1 MAMSMSVSWKKGT
14 TNVANNTSTATLT
27 VTMTTTYGSYNLNGM
42 PATIK
47 VTGNASYSANQ
58 TWTINLTTTK
68 TMFSRTF
75 TLNHDDDGTAKVTAK
90 VTCDTQVSSGT
101 LSKTVSYTAPTIARA
116 SEPSVTDGTKYLG
129 SAIAI
134 TTNRKSSSFTHT
146 LKWEWAGRSGTI
158 AEDVGASYSW
168 TPATATFA
176 PYLTD
181 ATSSSCKITCDTYNG
196 STKIGSKSTSFTL
209 AIPTTV
215 VPTISAIACSD
226 SAGYLG
232 TYGAYVQSKSNVK
245 ATVTAAG
252 VYGSTIASY
261 TVAMDD
267 TSANAETNTV
277 TIGIPYNTGSRTVT
291 ATVVD
296 TRGRKA
302 TKTTTISVAAYS
314 APVISA
320 SWAKRWNTSTGQED
334 DESTTVRVH
343 AEGSVT
349 NVNSKGLNKGTVKIE
364 YRLSTASTWTQISSN
379 QYTGSWNFNVD
390 RASLSTESRYDFRIT
405 VTDSLGTVATSS
417 YAIETARP
425 IMDFLHNGRGV
436 AIGGVSSVPDQ
447 LSVNYQ
453 LRELQGRIGTSTGT
467 DFPPAAKYILIYR
480 SKYPYNNTAIGG
492 AIRIYG
498 TIGGYAA
505 SLYTG
510 YFDILVYPRDGY
522 SASNAVTV
530 LETTLFKNS
539 IMDLHVLLD
548 SSNHLCVAIDI
559 KANQYAKWSIFFDMP
574 SNNNGVS
581 HMTWHEFPNLE
592 YTSLTAIGT
601 KLWSLSQAVPWID
614 IEPTNGRPTFTNH
627 PALGNGIYLQ
637 GVLSSGSKTNIL
649 GMNSSNQ
656 VELNWTSGGMRGRVW
671 KQLWSGTAAS
681 GSTIS
686 VPENPYYNIFGL
698 AVSGT
703 DSTII
708 AIRDL
713 DNNDV
718 VRGLSANT
726 YVSSQDLPGLQIFAC
741 DVDVSGNNF
750 ILTRVFGHQLYMNGS
765 TVTSYA
771 GNNKPM
777 SISRV
782 YGII

>member
-14 TNVANNTSTATLT
+14 TNIANNTSTATLT
-27 VTMTTTYGSYNLNGM
+27 VTMKTTYGSYNNNGM

-47 VTGNASYSANQ
+47 VTGNASYSASP
-58 TWTINLTTTK
+58 TWTIGLTTTK
-68 TMFSRTF
+68 TMFTRTF
-75 TLNHDDDGTAKVTAK
+75 TLNHNSDGTAKVTAK

-101 LSKTVSYTAPTIARA
+101 LTKTVSYTAPTIARA

-146 LKWEWAGRSGTI
+146 LKWEWAGKNGTI

-196 STKIGSKSTSFTL
+196 KTKIGSKSTSFTL

-215 VPTISAIACSD
+215 VPTISSVACSD
-226 SAGYLG
+226 GAGYLG

-245 ATVTAAG
+245 ATVTATG
-252 VYGSTIASY
+252 IYGSTIASY

-267 TSANAETNTV
+267 ASANGETNAL
-277 TIGIPYNTGSRTVT
+277 TIGTPYNTGSRTVT

-314 APVISA
+314 PPAISA
-320 SWAKRWNTSTGQED
+320 SWAKRWNASTGQED

-343 AEGSVT
+343 AQGSVT

-364 YRLSTASTWTQISSN
+364 YKLSTASTWTQKSSAT
-379 QYTGSWNFNVD
+379 YTTSWNFNSD
-390 RASLSTESRYDFRIT
+390 IAGLSSNNSYQIRIT
-405 VTDSLGTVATSS
+405 VTDSLGTVSTQT
-417 YAIETARP
+417 YNIETASP
-425 IMDFLHNGRGV
+425 VMDFLHNGQGM
-436 AIGGVSSVPDQ
+436 AIGRVSSLTGVLDVQYRIRQHQPGYFTSGGGTSGTSGYVRICRITNTASYKNSSIGFVISSRARTPTTVNLIFNNRGDTNLSVCNSYCIGPASVYYVCSGSTFELWVTKSESYDEIGLLDVMANPSQ
-447 LSVNYQ
+447 LSSFTWDFT
-453 LRELQGRIGTSTGT
+453 IDFSTT
-467 DFPPAAKYILIYR
+467 IP
-480 SKYPYNNTAIGG
+480 SG
-492 AIRIYG
+492 ATMIATWFEPQAYDSNR
-498 TIGGYAA
+498 
-505 SLYTG
+505 
-510 YFDILVYPRDGY
+510 ILV
-522 SASNAVTV
+522 
-530 LETTLFKNS
+530 
-539 IMDLHVLLD
+539 
-548 SSNHLCVAIDI
+548 SNH
-559 KANQYAKWSIFFDMP
+559 M
-574 SNNNGVS
+574 
-581 HMTWHEFPNLE
+581 
-592 YTSLTAIGT
+592 
-601 KLWSLSQAVPWID
+601 
-614 IEPTNGRPTFTNH
+614 
-627 PALGNGIYLQ
+627 ALGNGIYLQ
-637 GVLSSGSKTNIL
+637 GQSSSGSFSNIL
-649 GMNSSNQ
+649 GINSANQ

-698 AVSGT
+698 SVSGT

-713 DNNDV
+713 DNNNV
-718 VRGLSANT
+718 IRGLSANT
-726 YVSSQDLPGLQIFAC
+726 YVSSQDIPGLQIFAC

-777 SISRV
+777 SITRV